1 MNIDINIGTVLLVG
15 FQMLLALLGWFA
27 LRSVKGIDDQLQGI
41 NKKVDNTNTEIHRL
55 DKDIMAL
62 KAELPRDYTRREDFI
77 RTVGGI
83 DVKIDNV
90 LLNQQRLLNINTGAK
105 A

>member
-55 DKDIMAL
+55 DRDLMSL

-77 RTVGGI
+77 RTVASI

-90 LLNQQRLLNINTGAK
+90 LLNQQRLINLNKGD
-105 A
+105 